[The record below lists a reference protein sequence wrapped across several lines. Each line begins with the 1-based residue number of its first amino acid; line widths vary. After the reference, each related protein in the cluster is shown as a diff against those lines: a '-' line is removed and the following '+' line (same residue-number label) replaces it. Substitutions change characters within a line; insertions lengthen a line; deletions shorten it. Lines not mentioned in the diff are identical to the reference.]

1 VAGAVAFWIGLS
13 AWASWSLE
21 RARARFVAVVGTVE
35 AAAQRPEAA
44 SAAEQ
49 DAIRW
54 LFEGTAAVAVGDEE
68 SAHLGEI
75 VRRGPAS
82 WSPEEREMVA
92 TLARREAEAL
102 ALLER
107 AGALHGGSTS
117 AAIDDQRL
125 LENGPRLLR
134 GTMLLLARAG
144 LALDD
149 GPSDAGRTLS
159 ALAGIARTLQAGSG
173 PPQQIFGTVVE
184 GRYLR
189 GVHWMV
195 EDPAVPAAV
204 LADLLDDLSITPSAE
219 RIRALVAPLGTA
231 GGEAE
236 LETPWWQR
244 LERASNLT
252 TLRRMVEASG
262 EPGALLAMAGAGE
275 ASGAQAASAD
285 TALAELAIPNIV
297 DAALRMQAVE
307 ASRRLARVLL
317 GLRIQAAADGV
328 PQLWLPWIGR
338 RLESAEPDP
347 LTGQRPVLT
356 AEDGVILITNPAA
369 AEVWETRWGG
379 PPGERTPPPYV
390 WRLQPEIL
398 LRFERDRD
406 GARSPAP

>member
-1 VAGAVAFWIGLS
+1 
-13 AWASWSLE
+13 
-21 RARARFVAVVGTVE
+21 VAVVGRVE
-35 AAAQRPEAA
+35 PAGQRPEAA

-49 DAIRW
+49 DAILW
-54 LFEGTAAVAVGDEE
+54 LFEGTAAVAVDDEE
-68 SAHLGEI
+68 SEHLREI
-75 VRRGPAS
+75 IGRGPDS

-125 LENGPRLLR
+125 LEVGPRLLR

-173 PPQQIFGTVVE
+173 SPRQLFGTAVE

-204 LADLLDDLSITPSAE
+204 LADLLDDLSTTPSAE

-231 GGEAE
+231 GGETE
-236 LETPWWQR
+236 LETSWWQR
-244 LERASNLT
+244 LERASTLT

-275 ASGAQAASAD
+275 ASGAQGASAD
-285 TALAELAIPNIV
+285 TALTELAMPNLI

-307 ASRRLARVLL
+307 ASRQLARVLL

-338 RLESAEPDP
+338 RLEGATPDP
-347 LTGQRPVLT
+347 LAGGRPLVT
-356 AEDGVILITNPAA
+356 AEDATILISNPTA
-369 AEVWETRWGG
+369 AEAWETRWGSL
-379 PPGERTPPPYV
+379 PGERTPPPYV

-406 GARSPAP
+406 GARSPVP

>member
-1 VAGAVAFWIGLS
+1 VAAALALWIGLS
-13 AWASWSLE
+13 AWASWRLE
-21 RARARFVAVVGTVE
+21 RARARLVAVVGRVE
-35 AAAQRPEAA
+35 PAGQRPEAA

-49 DAIRW
+49 DAILW
-54 LFEGTAAVAVGDEE
+54 LFEGTAAVAVDDEE
-68 SAHLGEI
+68 SEHLREI
-75 VRRGPAS
+75 IRRGPDS

-125 LENGPRLLR
+125 LEDGAQLLR

-173 PPQQIFGTVVE
+173 PPRQLFGTTVE
-184 GRYLR
+184 GFYLR
-189 GVHWMV
+189 GVQWMV

-204 LADLLDDLSITPSAE
+204 LADLLDDLSTTPSAE
-219 RIRALVAPLGTA
+219 RIRAMVAPL
-231 GGEAE
+231 
-236 LETPWWQR
+236 ETVGDATEPETSWWQR
-244 LERASNLT
+244 LERASTLT
-252 TLRRMVEASG
+252 TLRQMVEASG
-262 EPGALLAMAGAGE
+262 EPGALLAMAGPGGGSDAPG
-275 ASGAQAASAD
+275 D
-285 TALAELAIPNIV
+285 DALAELAMPNLI

-307 ASRRLARVLL
+307 ASRQLARVVL

-338 RLESAEPDP
+338 RLEGATPDP
-347 LTGQRPVLT
+347 LAGGRPLVT
-356 AEDGVILITNPAA
+356 AEDTTILISNPTAA
-369 AEVWETRWGG
+369 GAWETRWGSL
-379 PPGERTPPPYV
+379 PGERTPPPYV
-390 WRLQPEIL
+390 WRLLPEIL
-398 LRFERDRD
+398 LRLERDRD
-406 GARSPAP
+406 GARSPVP